1 MKALMLL
8 TSGGALV
15 VLSSHESPKD
25 PILLSKL
32 ESKGVTKYLA
42 YELPVAEVS
51 EKYGGHFHRVMQDLH
66 ETDDL
71 RVLDEDG
78 ARIFRLFTFSR
89 LGAPI
94 LCEPEAEKTPVF
106 MD

>member
-51 EKYGGHFHRVMQDLH
+51 EKYGGHFHRVMQDLRAPAAAKIV
-66 ETDDL
+66 EPL
-71 RVLDEDG
+71 GVSYYDG
-78 ARIFRLFTFSR
+78 KVPRS
-89 LGAPI
+89 
-94 LCEPEAEKTPVF
+94 
-106 MD
+106 